1 MSEETSKG
9 VGGWKRAWPAV
20 DVAYLMLR
28 KHQVGLSRKPLRMPA
43 LGVETL
49 ICRVVS
55 YDVTLEHV
63 SGVKFVQSAGKR
75 EDESIVSS

>member
-1 MSEETSKG
+1 MSEEASKG

-20 DVAYLMLR
+20 VVAYLMPR
-28 KHQVGLSRKPLRMPA
+28 KRQVNLSRKPLRMPA

-55 YDVTLEHV
+55 YEVTLERV
-63 SGVKFVQSAGKR
+63 SGAEFVQSAGKR
-75 EDESIVSS
+75 EDGSIVSS